1 MKTFVPP
8 IKSQGIKTKLVQWIS
23 SNVKEIEFDRWVEPF
38 MGTGVVAF
46 NVQPKKALL
55 CDSNPH
61 LIKFYKALQNKE
73 ITSSGA
79 RKFLNEEGAKLLE
92 TEGEHYYTVRK
103 RFNEEGNPLDFLFLS
118 RSCFN
123 GMMRFNKK
131 GGYNVPFC
139 KKPNRFAQSLVTK
152 ITNQIDNIS
161 KIIEQGDY
169 EFKHQDFNKTLSEL
183 KKTDLVYSDPP
194 YIGRHVDY
202 FDSWT
207 EEEEIILNNG
217 LVNSNCKFILST
229 WLSNK
234 YRTND
239 YVFSVWKDCYVS
251 TKEHFYHVGGK
262 ETNRNAVYE
271 ALLSNMELKDSITN
285 SEMKS
290 RIKNDKSQ
298 LTSEPKLYNSTEQLT
313 LKLEE
318 KLLPTPY
325 IKNSGVSALSKV
337 KL

>member
-23 SNVKEIEFDRWVEPF
+23 TNVGEIGYDRWVEPF

-46 NVQPKKALL
+46 NVRPKKALL

-61 LIKFYKALQNKE
+61 LINFYKALQNRE
-73 ITSSGA
+73 ISSGLV
-79 RKFLNEEGAKLLE
+79 KEFLNDEGQKLLE
-92 TEGEHYYTVRK
+92 TDGKHYYTVRE
-103 RFNEEGNPLDFLFLS
+103 RFNEFGHPLDFLFLS

-139 KKPNRFAQSLVTK
+139 KKPNRFAQALVTK
-152 ITNQIDNIS
+152 ICNQVENIS
-161 KIIEQGDY
+161 QIIEQGDY
-169 EFKHQDFNKTLSEL
+169 EFKHQDFNQTLLEL
-183 KKTDLVYSDPP
+183 KSTDFVYCDPP

-207 EEEEIILNNG
+207 EEEEIVLNNG
-217 LVNSNCKFILST
+217 LVNSGCKFILST

-239 YVFSVWKDCYVS
+239 YVFSVWEDCYVA

-271 ALLSNMELKDSITN
+271 ALLSNIELKDSITN

-298 LTSEPKLYNSTEQLT
+298 LTSKPKEYDLPEQLQ

-318 KLLPTPY
+318 KTVAN
-325 IKNSGVSALSKV
+325 IV
-337 KL
+337 

>member
-1 MKTFVPP
+1 MKIFVPP

-23 SNVKEIEFDRWVEPF
+23 TNVEGIEYERWVEPF

-46 NVQPKKALL
+46 NVRPKNALL

-61 LIKFYKALQNKE
+61 LINFYKALQNKE
-73 ITSSGA
+73 ITSGQV
-79 RKFLNEEGAKLLE
+79 RQFLNEEGIKLLE
-92 TEGEHYYTVRK
+92 TDGKHYYDVRK
-103 RFNEEGNPLDFLFLS
+103 RFNEFGNPLDFLFLS

-123 GMMRFNKK
+123 GMMRFNRK
-131 GGYNVPFC
+131 GGFNVPFC
-139 KKPNRFAQSLVTK
+139 KKPNRFAQALVTK
-152 ITNQIDNIS
+152 ITNQVENIS
-161 KIIEQGDY
+161 LIIEQGNY
-169 EFKHQDFNKTLSEL
+169 EFRHQDFNETLLNL
-183 KKTDLVYSDPP
+183 KSTDFVYSDPP

-202 FDSWT
+202 FDSWS

-217 LVNSNCKFILST
+217 LINSGCKFILST

-239 YVFSVWKDCYVS
+239 YVFSIWEDCYVA

-262 ETNRNAVYE
+262 EANRNAVYE
-271 ALLSNMELKDSITN
+271 ALLSNIELPDSISN

-290 RIKNDKSQ
+290 RIENEVSQ
-298 LTSEPKLYNSTEQLT
+298 LTSKPKLYDMSDQLL

-318 KLLPTPY
+318 E
-325 IKNSGVSALSKV
+325 NMCELS
-337 KL
+337 

>member
-8 IKSQGIKTKLVQWIS
+8 IKSQGIKTKLAEWIAT
-23 SNVKEIEFDRWVEPF
+23 NAKEIDFERWVEPF

-46 NVQPKKALL
+46 NVRPKKALL

-61 LIKFYKALQNKE
+61 LINFYKAIQNKE
-73 ITSSGA
+73 ITSGLVK
-79 RKFLNEEGAKLLE
+79 KFLIEEGQKLLE
-92 TEGEHYYTVRK
+92 TNGEHYYVVRN
-103 RFNEEGNPLDFLFLS
+103 RFNEYGNSLDFLFLS

-131 GGYNVPFC
+131 GGFNVPFC
-139 KKPNRFAQSLVTK
+139 KKPNRFAQALITK
-152 ITNQIDNIS
+152 ITNQVENIS
-161 KIIEQGDY
+161 QIIELGNY
-169 EFKHQDFNKTLSEL
+169 EFKHQDFKETLSEL
-183 KKTDLVYSDPP
+183 KKSDLVYSDPP

-202 FDSWT
+202 FDSWS

-217 LVNSNCKFILST
+217 LEFSNCKFILST

-271 ALLSNMELKDSITN
+271 ALLSNIELNDSISN

-298 LTSEPKLYNSTEQLT
+298 LTSKPKVYDLPEQLL

-318 KLLPTPY
+318 KTVANNVY
-325 IKNSGVSALSKV
+325 KQ
-337 KL
+337 

>member
-1 MKTFVPP
+1 MKTYVPP

-23 SNVKEIEFDRWVEPF
+23 LNAKEIEFDRWVEPF

-46 NVQPKKALL
+46 NIQPKRALL

-61 LIKFYKALQNKE
+61 LIKFYKALQNKK
-73 ITSSGA
+73 ITS
-79 RKFLNEEGAKLLE
+79 RIVREFLNIEGEILLKTEGA
-92 TEGEHYYTVRK
+92 HYYHVRK

-139 KKPNRFAQSLVTK
+139 KKPNRFAQPLVTK
-152 ITNQIDNIS
+152 ITNQVENIS
-161 KIIEQGDY
+161 QIIERGDY
-169 EFKHQDFNKTLSEL
+169 EFKHQDFNETLSEL
-183 KKTDLVYSDPP
+183 KSTDLVYSDPP

-207 EEEEIILNNG
+207 EEEEITLNNE
-217 LVNSNCKFILST
+217 LVNSNSKFILST

-239 YVFSVWKDCYVS
+239 CVFSVWKDCFVA

-271 ALLSNMELKDSITN
+271 ALLSNIELKDSITN
-285 SEMKS
+285 SEMKF
-290 RIKNDKSQ
+290 RIRNDKSQ
-298 LTSEPKLYNSTEQLT
+298 LTSKPKVYSLSKQLS
-313 LKLEE
+313 LKFEE
-318 KLLPTPY
+318 KMWATKMY
-325 IKNSGVSALSKV
+325 IKNREVSAKT
-337 KL
+337 

>member
-8 IKSQGIKTKLVQWIS
+8 IKSQGIKTKLVDWIS

-46 NVQPKKALL
+46 NVRPKKALL

-73 ITSSGA
+73 ITSGIV
-79 RKFLNEEGAKLLE
+79 KQFLIEEGQKLLE
-92 TEGEHYYTVRK
+92 TEGKHYYTVRE
-103 RFNEEGNPLDFLFLS
+103 RFNEFGNPLDFLFLS

-139 KKPNRFAQSLVTK
+139 KKPNRFAQSLVAK
-152 ITNQIDNIS
+152 ITNQVENIS

-169 EFKHQDFNKTLSEL
+169 EFKLQDFNQTLSKL
-183 KKTDLVYSDPP
+183 KSTDLVYSDPP

-202 FDSWT
+202 FDSWS
-207 EEEEIILNNG
+207 EEEEIILNQG

-239 YVFSVWKDCYVS
+239 YVFSVWKDCFVS

-271 ALLSNMELKDSITN
+271 ALLSNIELNDSITN
-285 SEMKS
+285 AEMKS

-298 LTSEPKLYNSTEQLT
+298 LTSKPKVYNLPKQLILT
-313 LKLEE
+313 LEE
-318 KLLPTPY
+318 KLLPTIY
-325 IKNSGVSALSKV
+325 IKNSGVSAKLKV
-337 KL
+337 